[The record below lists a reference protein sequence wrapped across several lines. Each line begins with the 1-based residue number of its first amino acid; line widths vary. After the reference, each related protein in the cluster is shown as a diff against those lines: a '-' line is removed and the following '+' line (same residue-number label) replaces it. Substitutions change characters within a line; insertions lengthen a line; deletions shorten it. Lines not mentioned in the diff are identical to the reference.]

1 MIKNK
6 FDFKLINLVLI
17 VLIVYLVHQT
27 GFLWLGIV
35 NKLWKIFMPFCLAF
49 IVAYALYP
57 LLKYLQSKGIPKGFA
72 IFIITAII
80 IGLLSFVILL
90 VAPLLVEQLASL
102 FNNIITFLREVS
114 TESDLNLGPLQE
126 SLIKTFNEIIL
137 GLGKYV
143 SDGAINVINV
153 SLEVITIALISF
165 SAAIYFLIDMDEIKQ
180 RFKKFLKRKSNKTFL
195 YVKILDQEM
204 KLYLTGFLKVLF
216 ISLIEYTVVYY
227 VIGHPNALLLG
238 FLAMLGNLI
247 PYFGGMFVNVI
258 AAITAFVAV
267 PFPAVFIKTCVVF
280 LVLSAVDGYIINPAV
295 YGKTNKVHPL
305 IVILSV
311 FAGGILFGFIG
322 IMLSLPLAIFVIT
335 TYKYYKLDITE
346 KIEDIREGKIKKKHS
361 KN

>member
-6 FDFKLINLVLI
+6 LDFKLINLVLI

-165 SAAIYFLIDMDEIKQ
+165 
-180 RFKKFLKRKSNKTFL
+180 
-195 YVKILDQEM
+195 
-204 KLYLTGFLKVLF
+204 
-216 ISLIEYTVVYY
+216 
-227 VIGHPNALLLG
+227 
-238 FLAMLGNLI
+238 
-247 PYFGGMFVNVI
+247 
-258 AAITAFVAV
+258 
-267 PFPAVFIKTCVVF
+267 
-280 LVLSAVDGYIINPAV
+280 
-295 YGKTNKVHPL
+295 
-305 IVILSV
+305 
-311 FAGGILFGFIG
+311 
-322 IMLSLPLAIFVIT
+322 
-335 TYKYYKLDITE
+335 
-346 KIEDIREGKIKKKHS
+346 
-361 KN
+361 